1 MEGAINRAR
10 GRTLSKIYNKPQD
23 IKVVCQPWDQRRIH
37 SRGTFCGVSQK
48 PSSPLCQAAQLSIA
62 LQATQ
67 GPGERCKSY
76 YNYQMSSLSREDTR
90 KGVCP
95 PSLGLSPLSGVS
107 WSSQL
112 PAAGTQLACVSSS
125 DFHCPSCPL
134 RSTPQTAECGV
145 SPGVFPSLLPTS
157 LRGRPSEFF
166 STPAP
171 ALENQTGLG
180 SSFHSPIS

>member
-1 MEGAINRAR
+1 MLLIGRGGVPFQRSIINR
-10 GRTLSKIYNKPQD
+10 GTLRWSA
-23 IKVVCQPWDQRRIH
+23 
-37 SRGTFCGVSQK
+37 SRGTKEEFTAGAPFVGCPRS
-48 PSSPLCQAAQLSIA
+48 PALPLCQAARLSIA

-76 YNYQMSSLSREDTR
+76 YNYQMSSLFREDTR

-107 WSSQL
+107 WSSLL
-112 PAAGTQLACVSSS
+112 PATGTQLACVSSS

-145 SPGVFPSLLPTS
+145 SPGVFHLCYLP
-157 LRGRPSEFF
+157 P
-166 STPAP
+166 
-171 ALENQTGLG
+171 
-180 SSFHSPIS
+180 